1 MAQFAKRTRAWPMP
15 RIGGV
20 LTGVLFVALCLA
32 LTGCGSSKPMRF
44 QFKVPSGSAQ
54 VKIDEGSTHTGDT
67 SKVYTLKSNDSEK
80 KIELNWGGKTVYGK
94 MDVFDHTALTRISV
108 VPVHLTNDII
118 TAVDDFKAVTYVVYQ
133 RYRDANVRGTAGEDT
148 QLRVYD
154 YGDTVTREAL
164 IEQARLNGH
173 VIAVIDFGNSEYIK

>member
-1 MAQFAKRTRAWPMP
+1 MA
-15 RIGGV
+15 RI
-20 LTGVLFVALCLA
+20 LTGVLLVALSFA
-32 LTGCGSSKPMRF
+32 VVGCGSSKPMRF
-44 QFKVPSGSAQ
+44 QFQVPNGSAQ
-54 VKIDEGSTHTGDT
+54 IKIDEGSVHSGDT
-67 SKVYTLKSNDSEK
+67 TKVYTLKSNDTEK
-80 KIELNWGGKTVYGK
+80 KIELTWNGKKIYGV
-94 MDVFDHTALTRISV
+94 MDVYDNVRLTRVSV
-108 VPVHLTNDII
+108 VPVHLTADIV

>member
-1 MAQFAKRTRAWPMP
+1 MA
-15 RIGGV
+15 RI
-20 LTGVLFVALCLA
+20 LTGVLLVALSFA
-32 LTGCGSSKPMRF
+32 VVGCGSSKPMRF
-44 QFKVPSGSAQ
+44 QFQVPNGSAQ
-54 VKIDEGSTHTGDT
+54 IKIDEGSVHSGDT
-67 SKVYTLKSNDSEK
+67 TKVYTLKSNDTEK
-80 KIELNWGGKTVYGK
+80 KIELTWNGRKIYGV
-94 MDVFDHTALTRISV
+94 MDVYDNVRLTRVSV
-108 VPVHLTNDII
+108 VPVHLTADIV